1 MNKAVKLVDKN
12 SLFLL
17 SILIS
22 SIGFLALNSTI
33 MNTSRN
39 ASESMGRISNGIDIA
54 MRDQI

>member
-33 MNTSRN
+33 MNISRN
-39 ASESMGRISNGIDIA
+39 ASESMGRISNGIEIA

>member
-1 MNKAVKLVDKN
+1 
-12 SLFLL
+12 
-17 SILIS
+17 
-22 SIGFLALNSTI
+22 